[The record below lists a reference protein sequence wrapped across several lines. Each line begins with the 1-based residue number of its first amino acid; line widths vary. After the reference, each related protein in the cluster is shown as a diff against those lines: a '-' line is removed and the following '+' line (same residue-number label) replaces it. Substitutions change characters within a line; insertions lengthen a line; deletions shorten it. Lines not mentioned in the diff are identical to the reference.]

1 MREKVRFCVS
11 STRKDHPEPAKK
23 RYSNKGETLMVATN
37 DLHVRLTSI
46 FRDVFDDDGLIL
58 RDDMTAENVE
68 SWDSLTHVDLIVAI
82 EKEFKIRLTTGEI
95 SGLKSVGQLTALVL
109 RKAGL

>member
-1 MREKVRFCVS
+1 
-11 STRKDHPEPAKK
+11 
-23 RYSNKGETLMVATN
+23 MVAPD

-46 FRDVFDDDGLIL
+46 FRDVFDDDALIL
-58 RDDMTAENVE
+58 RDDMTADNVE

-95 SGLKSVGQLTALVL
+95 SGLKSVGQLTALVS
-109 RKAGL
+109 RKADL

>member
-1 MREKVRFCVS
+1 V
-11 STRKDHPEPAKK
+11 
-23 RYSNKGETLMVATN
+23 VATN

-46 FRDVFDDDGLIL
+46 FRDVFDDDALIL
-58 RDDMTAENVE
+58 HDDMTADNVE

-109 RKAGL
+109 RKTGL

>member
-1 MREKVRFCVS
+1 MREKVRFS
-11 STRKDHPEPAKK
+11 GKTALGSPRKDIAT
-23 RYSNKGETLMVATN
+23 GETLMAERN
-37 DLHVRLTSI
+37 DLHVRLTRI
-46 FRDVFDDDGLIL
+46 FRDVFDDDALIL
-58 RDDMTAENVE
+58 RDDMTADNVE
-68 SWDSLTHVDLIVAI
+68 RWDSLTHVDLIVAI

>member
-1 MREKVRFCVS
+1 
-11 STRKDHPEPAKK
+11 
-23 RYSNKGETLMVATN
+23 MVATN
-37 DLHVRLTSI
+37 DLHVRLTGI
-46 FRDVFDDDGLIL
+46 FRDVFDDADLIL
-58 RDDMTAENVE
+58 RDDMTADNVE

-109 RKAGL
+109 RKASL

>member
-1 MREKVRFCVS
+1 MREKVRFS
-11 STRKDHPEPAKK
+11 GKTALGSPREDIAT
-23 RYSNKGETLMVATN
+23 GETLMAERN
-37 DLHVRLTSI
+37 ELQVRLTRI
-46 FRDVFDDDGLIL
+46 FRDVFDDDALIL
-58 RDDMTAENVE
+58 RDDMTADNVE
-68 SWDSLTHVDLIVAI
+68 RWDSLTHVDLIVAI

>member
-1 MREKVRFCVS
+1 M
-11 STRKDHPEPAKK
+11 
-23 RYSNKGETLMVATN
+23 G
-37 DLHVRLTSI
+37 
-46 FRDVFDDDGLIL
+46 
-58 RDDMTAENVE
+58 
-68 SWDSLTHVDLIVAI
+68 SLTHVDLIVAI